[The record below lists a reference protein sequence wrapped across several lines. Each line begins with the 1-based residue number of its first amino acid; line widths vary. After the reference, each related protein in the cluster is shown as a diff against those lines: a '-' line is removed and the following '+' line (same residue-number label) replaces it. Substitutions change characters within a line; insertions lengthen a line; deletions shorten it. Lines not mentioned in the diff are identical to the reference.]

1 MINIRD
7 IIAAFYAFAE
17 PWEEVKNLKGS
28 PIDGLIYAEIDAVI
42 VAAIDFWLS
51 IATGLTVFE
60 VIAPFLFVAIP
71 AALLLSS
78 LICYIIVK
86 LLTGK
91 GSPKEL
97 GKQIFLSGAVSL
109 PAIIFDITWG
119 LIPGVGYLVLLWSL
133 VVFFFVLKE
142 TYKLSNL
149 RTLAVEFIPGIV
161 LLMMM
166 FILLVVMNAYI
177 AS

>member
-1 MINIRD
+1 MID
-7 IIAAFYAFAE
+7 IKQIVAAFNAFVE
-17 PWEEVKNLKGS
+17 PWKEVKNLKGS

-60 VIAPFLFVAIP
+60 VIAPYLFIAIP

-78 LICYIIVK
+78 LICYIIAK

-91 GSPKEL
+91 GSSKEL

-109 PAIIFDITWG
+109 PAIVYSFMPI
-119 LIPGVGYLVLLWSL
+119 LGYLVLPWSL

-142 TYKLSNL
+142 TYRLSDFDTIAL
-149 RTLAVEFIPGIV
+149 EFSCIILFA
-161 LLMMM
+161 LLYH
-166 FILLVVMNAYI
+166 FLLY
-177 AS
+177 SL